1 MAGEVI
7 PKLEQV
13 LEKLENLERYVK
25 AVDEEVSNLQAKV
38 DCFQKQNRKKDQ
50 RAGRRIGFCEHR
62 MRSFKEK
69 FDKLKCEI
77 NPLRDEKLYMEVYQ
91 RWENL
96 RFLGIK
102 KEADTEEDAREVLI
116 GFLKTEL
123 GIENADQIEFQ
134 RVHRVGK
141 RVSSN
146 GKPRQIIA
154 RFLKYP
160 QREDVQC

>member
-1 MAGEVI
+1 
-7 PKLEQV
+7 
-13 LEKLENLERYVK
+13 
-25 AVDEEVSNLQAKV
+25 
-38 DCFQKQNRKKDQ
+38 
-50 RAGRRIGFCEHR
+50 

-77 NPLRDEKLYMEVYQ
+77 NPLGDKTLYMEVYQ
-91 RWENL
+91 RRENL
-96 RFLGIK
+96 CFFGIK
-102 KEADTEEDAREVLI
+102 READMEEDAREVLV